1 MYPNISFRPFHEAQ
15 FNVYFITSNLTSWN
29 SYKICKNE
37 PSTNY
42 DRKKMNTK
50 ENQVFSLLLIDRS
63 SHQRRS
69 LIKGVLRNFA
79 KFTPHHQSTPFL
91 KKRSCHRCFAV
102 NFAKLL
108 RIPFSQNSSGQ
119 LLLKIKILFI
129 YNSEKTTPIYFQI
142 V

>member
-69 LIKGVLRNFA
+69 LIKSVLRNFA
-79 KFTPHHQSTPFL
+79 KFTPLRPTPLL
-91 KKRSCHRCFAV
+91 KKRFCHRCFAV

-108 RIPFSQNSSGQ
+108 RTPFSQNSSGQ